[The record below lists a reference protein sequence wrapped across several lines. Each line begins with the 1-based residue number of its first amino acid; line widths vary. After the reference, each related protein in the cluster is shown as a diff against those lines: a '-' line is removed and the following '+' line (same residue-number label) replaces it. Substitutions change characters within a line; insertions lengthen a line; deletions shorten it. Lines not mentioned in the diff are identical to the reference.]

1 MIDPVRDILLI
12 IALGFLTIAL
22 IMKLVIWLK
31 PTISHKY
38 CQECTQSEKGSKFC
52 LSCEWPRDV
61 KYPSKYQK
69 GTRDVWFEETG
80 YVSTPI
86 YDGDDMLAGIKVI
99 GPCVIEQ
106 RTTTIVVPPEYSV
119 EVSEY
124 GDFIMNVPV

>member
-1 MIDPVRDILLI
+1 MAVFGHVSKIKNKP
-12 IALGFLTIAL
+12 IAIGD
-22 IMKLVIWLK
+22 KN
-31 PTISHKY
+31 
-38 CQECTQSEKGSKFC
+38 
-52 LSCEWPRDV
+52 
-61 KYPSKYQK
+61 PSKYQK
-69 GTRDVWFEETG
+69 STRDVWFEETG